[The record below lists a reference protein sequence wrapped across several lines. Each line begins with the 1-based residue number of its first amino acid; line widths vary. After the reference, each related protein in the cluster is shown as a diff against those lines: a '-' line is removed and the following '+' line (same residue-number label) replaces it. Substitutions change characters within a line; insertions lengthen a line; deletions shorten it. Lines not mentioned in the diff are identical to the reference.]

1 MAILAVVGVSLVLLA
16 VAVSGPGP
24 SESTTETDHGQALS
38 GSDFAVRIGLEPLP
52 NDDNEYEPPATGPY
66 TSRPGQSAWP
76 GDPTP
81 AARRGRDAGIWGE
94 PAQFA
99 PTDPVS

>member
-1 MAILAVVGVSLVLLA
+1 MVIVGVIGVFLVLLA

-24 SESTTETDHGQALS
+24 SESTTGTDHGQALS

-52 NDDNEYEPPATGPY
+52 NDDNEYEPPASGPY
-66 TSRPGQSAWP
+66 PSGPGHSAWP
-76 GDPTP
+76 DDLNPSAP
-81 AARRGRDAGIWGE
+81 RDHGAGIWGE